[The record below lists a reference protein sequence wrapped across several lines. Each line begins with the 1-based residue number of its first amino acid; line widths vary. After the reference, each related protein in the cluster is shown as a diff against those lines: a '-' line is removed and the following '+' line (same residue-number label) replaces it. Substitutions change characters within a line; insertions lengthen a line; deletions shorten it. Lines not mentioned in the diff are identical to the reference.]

1 MLPRQDHERVTA
13 GRGTPGQSMEATLPG
28 LLDREPNE
36 ATRHVF
42 DFRAISKYL
51 PEFEAAFSRYL
62 ALSEPLCSGSHPWSV
77 TRLDSQAAR
86 NGIMSRF
93 TSAGLSC

>member
-13 GRGTPGQSMEATLPG
+13 GRDTPEQCIEATFRV
-28 LLDREPNE
+28 LLDREPKE
-36 ATRHVF
+36 STRHVF
-42 DFRAISKYL
+42 VFRAISRYL
-51 PEFEAAFSRYL
+51 PEFEDAFSRYL
-62 ALSEPLCSGSHPWSV
+62 AVSEPLCTGSHPWSV

-86 NGIMSRF
+86 NSIMSRF

>member
-1 MLPRQDHERVTA
+1 
-13 GRGTPGQSMEATLPG
+13 MEATFRV

-36 ATRHVF
+36 STRHVF
-42 DFRAISKYL
+42 DFRAISKKYI
-51 PEFEAAFSRYL
+51 PEFEEAFSRYL
-62 ALSEPLCSGSHPWSV
+62 AASEPLCSGSHPWSV